1 MERNKHIQ
9 GAYYAEKAMT
19 AFLFAVTCSIA
30 LYAFIYMP
38 GYNGFEISDWMIN
51 YQGGF
56 VRRGL
61 VGELLFMLEKVKPY
75 NLRYAVIGIDTL
87 LTQAS
92 KVLFGRVV
100 EPEIDVRAGEGTGDF
115 EVDLGFRVDAGKAR
129 CAALAGEPFY
139 ADPQP
144 DVVLRA
150 LGFVAIKRSPEELA
164 ALPEGWCD
172 GLVALMLRLGGR
184 QPEKIYLTGKNVD
197 IDVGHEA
204 IFIFALGCR
213 VKYVFVIHISLHFPS
228 FLHFHLSPVRGHL
241 QYVAKC

>member
-75 NLRYAVIGIDTL
+75 NLRYAVIGIDMVFYILSFSPYSGYSANTGL
-87 LTQAS
+87 ALSAQCSLWRAS
-92 KVLFGRVV
+92 QR
-100 EPEIDVRAGEGTGDF
+100 RW
-115 EVDLGFRVDAGKAR
+115 
-129 CAALAGEPFY
+129 
-139 ADPQP
+139 Q
-144 DVVLRA
+144 
-150 LGFVAIKRSPEELA
+150 
-164 ALPEGWCD
+164 
-172 GLVALMLRLGGR
+172 
-184 QPEKIYLTGKNVD
+184 
-197 IDVGHEA
+197 
-204 IFIFALGCR
+204 FIIAT
-213 VKYVFVIHISLHFPS
+213 S
-228 FLHFHLSPVRGHL
+228 
-241 QYVAKC
+241 